1 MAESIGAIVTAMGA
15 NLAIAAAKFVGVALT
30 GSASML
36 AEGVHSIVDTT
47 NQALLLFGL
56 KRAERPATAK
66 HPFGYGREIYFY
78 SFVVAL
84 LIFLSGGIFS
94 IFEGIERVLHP
105 EPDTNAHLFGIVLPG
120 IIVNV
125 AILAFAILAEG
136 YSFLVAYRSLPKNGG
151 SPLSTVRRSKDP
163 SLFVVVLEDAAAL
176 AGLLIALSG
185 VGLAHLLHM
194 PVLDGAASIGIGL
207 LLIGT
212 AALLMVETHG
222 LLIGEAA
229 DPEIVARIN
238 EVVRAESDVRH
249 VNEILT
255 QHLGPR
261 DILVN
266 VSLDIRNDM
275 TGSQIETL
283 VSRLEARLRE
293 DSESVLRVF
302 IEIQAKGTRPSHA
315 AF

>member
-1 MAESIGAIVTAMGA
+1 MAESKGAIVTAMGA

-30 GSASML
+30 GSSSML
-36 AEGVHSIVDTT
+36 AEGAHSIVDTT
-47 NQALLLFGL
+47 NQALLLVGM
-56 KRAERPATAK
+56 KRAERPANAR

-84 LIFLSGGIFS
+84 LIFTAGGIFS
-94 IFEGIERVLHP
+94 IFEGIEKTLYP
-105 EPDTNAHLFGIVLPG
+105 EPETSAHLFGLELPG
-120 IIVNV
+120 VVVNV
-125 AILAFAILAEG
+125 AILGFAILAEG
-136 YSFLVAYRSLPKNGG
+136 YSFLVAYRALPKAGG

-176 AGLLIALSG
+176 VGLLVALAG
-185 VGLAHLLHM
+185 VGLANLLEM
-194 PVLDGAASIGIGL
+194 PALDGVASIGIGVV
-207 LLIGT
+207 LIGT

-229 DPEIVARIN
+229 DPDVVAKIN
-238 EVVRAESDVRH
+238 DAVRGEPDVHH
-249 VNEILT
+249 VNEVLT

-275 TGSQIETL
+275 TGGQIEIL
-283 VSRLEARLRE
+283 VSRLEAKLRE
-293 DSESVLRVF
+293 DNQSALRVF
-302 IEIQAKGTRPSHA
+302 IEIQAKGTRPSHFYA
-315 AF
+315 